1 MKFGIVTPVL
11 GGRERFRACAASVR
25 RAAAF
30 EPGIEALHLV
40 RESDASPDTVA
51 DFAAA
56 AAGCDFRRAP
66 DAGMY
71 DAVRRGLDEAAAAG
85 CDVLAWLNADEQYL
99 PAALGAARRAFESN
113 ARIGLVF
120 GDYLLL
126 GPDGVPRAAR
136 REIPARRF
144 YLRHGVNYLLSC
156 TVFFRREAWEASAK
170 LDLSYRFLADKKLYL
185 GMLDAGVRAALL
197 PELVGAYA
205 MTGRNASLDA
215 DALAEQAR
223 LRAEAGAFASPLARA
238 AVRGL
243 RVLDK
248 AVHGCY
254 ARRRVEADLLAPD
267 GAPAPF
273 RGRLPPF
280 WRWPVAAGGPDVL
293 E

>member
-1 MKFGIVTPVL
+1 MRFGIVTPVRA
-11 GGRERFRACAASVR
+11 GREWFRACAGSVR

-30 EPGIEALHLV
+30 EPGIGATHFV
-40 RESDASPDTVA
+40 RESAASPDTVEE
-51 DFAAA
+51 FAAG
-56 AAGCDFRRAP
+56 AGCVFRREP
-66 DAGMY
+66 DAGLY
-71 DAVRRGLDEAAAAG
+71 DAVSRGLDEASAAG

-113 ARIGLVF
+113 PRIGLVF

-126 GPDGVPRAAR
+126 GPDGAPRAAR

-156 TVFFRREAWEASAK
+156 TVFFRRDVWDASAK
-170 LDLSYRFLADKKLYL
+170 LDRSYRFLADKKFYL
-185 GMLDAGVRAALL
+185 GLLASGVRAALL

-205 MTGRNASLDA
+205 MTGRNASLDET
-215 DALAEQAR
+215 ALAEQAR
-223 LRAEAGAFASPLARA
+223 LRDEAGAFASPLART

-248 AVHGCY
+248 ALHGCY
-254 ARRRVEADLLAPD
+254 ARRFVEADLLAPD
-267 GAPAPF
+267 GSPRPF

-280 WRWPVAAGGPDVL
+280 WRWPRA
-293 E
+293 

>member
-1 MKFGIVTPVL
+1 MKFGVVTPVL
-11 GGRERFRACAASVR
+11 EGRALFRACAASVR
-25 RAAAF
+25 RAASF
-30 EPGIEALHLV
+30 EPGLEALHLV

-51 DFAAA
+51 EFAA

-71 DAVRRGLDEAAAAG
+71 DAVARGLGEAAAAG

-113 ARIGLVF
+113 RRIGLVF

-126 GPDGVPRAAR
+126 GPDGAPRAAR

-156 TVFFRREAWEASAK
+156 TVFFRREVWEASAG
-170 LDLSYRFLADKKLYL
+170 LDLSYRRLADKKFYL
-185 GMLDAGVRAALL
+185 GLLASGVRAALL
-197 PELVGAYA
+197 PEYVGAYA
-205 MTGRNASLDA
+205 MTGRNASLDGA
-215 DALAEQAR
+215 ALAEQAR
-223 LRAEAGAFASPLARA
+223 LRGEVRAFPSPAARA

-248 AVHGCY
+248 ALHGCY
-254 ARRRVEADLLAPD
+254 ARRTVEADLFAPD
-267 GAPAPF
+267 GTPRPF
-273 RGRLPPF
+273 RGRLPTF
-280 WRWPVAAGGPDVL
+280 WRWPDDA
-293 E
+293 